1 MIWDGI
7 KETLVVLLV
16 SPNLLAVIVVSSE
29 MFYVGALVPGAKDLA
44 TGPTLIPVTVLHIPP
59 VDPSTHTEVTIF

>member
-1 MIWDGI
+1 M
-7 KETLVVLLV
+7 